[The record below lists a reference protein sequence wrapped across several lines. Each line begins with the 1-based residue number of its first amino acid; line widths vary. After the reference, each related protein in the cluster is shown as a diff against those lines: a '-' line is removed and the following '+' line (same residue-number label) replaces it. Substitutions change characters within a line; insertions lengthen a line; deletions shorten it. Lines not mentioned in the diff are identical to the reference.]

1 MDLNTVMAAIK
12 AHPDYDKAGMVLYHN
27 GIVRSTS
34 RDGRAVTGLRVQ
46 VDHQRLE
53 QVVSEYRQRPG
64 IVDIQVK
71 IAADRDLAVG
81 DDVMILAVAGDIR
94 ENVIATLT
102 DVLNAIKSTVTD
114 KTEFFA

>member
-1 MDLNTVMAAIK
+1 MDLNSVMATIK

-34 RDGRAVTGLRVQ
+34 RDGRAVSGLRVK
-46 VDHQRLE
+46 VDHQRLQ
-53 QVVSEYRQRPG
+53 QVVSEFRQRPG

-71 IAADRDLAVG
+71 IAAEQDLVVG

-94 ENVIATLT
+94 ENIIATLT
-102 DVLNAIKSTVTD
+102 DALNAIKSTVTD
-114 KTEFFA
+114 KTEFFI